1 MKNII
6 ILFTMTFLSV
16 STASLGRAVE
26 TAPQENLSSLISFAL
41 ANNPEIKASAA
52 RWQMFTN
59 RIAMARS
66 FEDPMLMLKIQNGV
80 VNEPFNFRKEAM
92 TSKVIGI
99 SQQIPYWGKREL
111 REDIAKMDAES
122 YRWTVE
128 ERKLELI
135 RMVKETWYQLFYI
148 DKSVAVID
156 KNIKILDDFVTLA
169 ETRYS
174 VSQGT
179 QTDII
184 KAQVQRSRMLD
195 MRITLEQ
202 QRKSTQANLNTLLFQ
217 SPEKPVGKIADFD
230 ITPLTLA
237 AGDLQQI
244 AYDNRPMFKSL
255 AALVSKGE
263 SGLKLADKEFYP
275 DFNVSLEY
283 MQRDPA
289 MGNEG
294 LDMYSLGVTFNL
306 PVQRERRH
314 AAVAESN
321 AGIAMATEELNSLKN
336 SINFGVSDQ
345 LAQLER
351 RRKLVE
357 LYKGGIILQAEQS
370 LESAV
375 INYRVNKV
383 DFLTL
388 LDSQMTLFSYERE
401 LYESQ
406 AEYMMQLARLEALV
420 GVELAGK

>member
-6 ILFTMTFLSV
+6 ILFAVIFLSASSV
-16 STASLGRAVE
+16 SHGIAGDLL
-26 TAPQENLSSLISFAL
+26 PPENLPALVSSAL
-41 ANNPEIKASAA
+41 DNNPELKASAA
-52 RWQMFTN
+52 RWQMFSN

-80 VNEPFNFRKEAM
+80 VTQPFNFRKEAM

-99 SQQIPYWGKREL
+99 SQQIPFWGKRDL
-111 REDIAKMDAES
+111 REEIAKMDAES
-122 YRWTVE
+122 YRWNLE
-128 ERKLELI
+128 ERKLELT

-148 DKSVAVID
+148 DKSIAIID
-156 KNIKILDDFVTLA
+156 KNIKIINDFVTLT
-169 ETRYS
+169 ETKYS

-179 QTDII
+179 QTDLL
-184 KAQVQRSRMLD
+184 KAQVQHSRMLD

-202 QRKSTQANLNTLLFQ
+202 QRKTSQANLNTLLFR
-217 SPEKPVGKIADFD
+217 STETPVGSIADLV
-230 ITPLTLA
+230 IIPVTRSA
-237 AGDLQQI
+237 NELQQL

-263 SGLKLADKEFYP
+263 AGLKLADKEFYP

-289 MGNEG
+289 MGSEG

-314 AAVAESN
+314 STVAEAN
-321 AGIAMATEELNSLKN
+321 DGIAMATEELNSLKN

-351 RRKLVE
+351 RRKLIE
-357 LYKGGIILQAEQS
+357 LYRGGIILQAEQS

-388 LDSQMTLFSYERE
+388 LDSQMTLFSYERD
-401 LYESQ
+401 LYESE
-406 AEYMMQLARLEALV
+406 AEYMMGLARLEALV
-420 GVELAGK
+420 GVELQ

>member
-6 ILFTMTFLSV
+6 ILFTMMFLSV

-52 RWQMFTN
+52 RWQMFSS

-66 FEDPMLMLKIQNGV
+66 LEDPMLMLKIQNGV
-80 VNEPFNFRKEAM
+80 VTEPFNFRKEAM
-92 TSKVIGI
+92 TAKVIGI
-99 SQQIPYWGKREL
+99 TQQIPYWGKREL
-111 REDIAKMDAES
+111 KEEIAKMDAES

-128 ERKLELI
+128 ERKLELT

-148 DKSVAVID
+148 DKSLAIID
-156 KNIKILDDFVTLA
+156 KNIRILDDFVTLA
-169 ETRYS
+169 EIKYS

-179 QTDII
+179 QTDIL

-202 QRKSTQANLNTLLFQ
+202 QRKTSQANLNTVLFR
-217 SPEKPVGKIADFD
+217 SPETPVGNIDDFV
-230 ITPLTLA
+230 ITPVSHSA
-237 AGDLQQI
+237 NDLQQM

-255 AALVSKGE
+255 EALVRKGE
-263 SGLKLADKEFYP
+263 AGLKLSEKEFYP
-275 DFNVSLEY
+275 DFNISLEY

-306 PVQRERRH
+306 PVQREKRH

-321 AGIAMATEELNSLKN
+321 AGIAMATEELNNLKS

-370 LESAV
+370 LESTV

-388 LDSQMTLFSYERE
+388 LDSQMTLFNYERE